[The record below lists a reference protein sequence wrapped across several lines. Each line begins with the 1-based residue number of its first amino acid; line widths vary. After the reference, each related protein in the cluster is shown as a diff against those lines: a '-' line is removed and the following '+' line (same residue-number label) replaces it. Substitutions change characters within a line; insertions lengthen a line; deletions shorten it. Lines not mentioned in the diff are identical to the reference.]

1 MVGNG
6 PNEDRLGNAGD
17 FCAGARTVR
26 DPMLSGPDSDT
37 GDSAKSV
44 CGVESTVEV
53 EGVANEQTTP
63 CFSQF
68 RQFGWLSSH

>member
-1 MVGNG
+1 MEGNG
-6 PNEDRLGNAGD
+6 PKEDRLGKACGIDAG
-17 FCAGARTVR
+17 VR
-26 DPMLSGPDSDT
+26 NVPDPVLSGPDSDT

-44 CGVESTVEV
+44 CGVESTF
-53 EGVANEQTTP
+53 GGLAKEQITP